1 MKKYYYLLSVFGF
14 TLVLSILFLM
24 LNVGISLSDT
34 LELTDGTMVEG
45 KYMGG
50 TQNSIRFHV
59 GGETKTY
66 AIKDVLALTI
76 DSSMAAAGAPAQPQQ
91 QQQAVVAPVAV
102 TVPPGTFLLVR
113 MTQAVDS
120 SRHGVGHRF
129 TAKLE
134 TDLVVNN
141 QVAVKRETNVYG
153 RLSESKQ
160 AGRVAGKS
168 ELTLELT
175 GIMINNQIKPVV
187 TSEVKAVSSQGSGRS
202 TLRRTAVGAGVG
214 AVFGGSKGAKRGA
227 AVGAG
232 VSILT
237 KGSSINIPAGT
248 LLEYRLAAPFTP

>member
-1 MKKYYYLLSVFGF
+1 MKKYYYLLSVLGF

-59 GGETKTY
+59 GGGTKTY
-66 AIKDVLALTI
+66 AITDVLALTI

-91 QQQAVVAPVAV
+91 PAAVAPVAV

-120 SRHGVGHRF
+120 SRHAAGHRF

-134 TDLVVNN
+134 ADLVVNN
-141 QVAVKRETNVYG
+141 QVAVKRESNIYG

-175 GIMINNQIKPVV
+175 GIMINGQIKPVV

-202 TLRRTAVGAGVG
+202 TLRKTAVGAGVG
-214 AVFGGSKGAKRGA
+214 AAFGGSKGAKRGA

-237 KGSSINIPAGT
+237 KGPSINIPADT